1 LFIYYVDI
9 NEEKIINKKINSLKI
24 SKITFYNISQ
34 TKIIHEKFIAN
45 NIKNIIKIEK
55 SNEN

>member
-9 NEEKIINKKINSLKI
+9 NEEKIINEKINSLKI
-24 SKITFYNISQ
+24 SKITFDNIIQ
-34 TKIIHEKFIAN
+34 TKIIYEKFIAN

>member
-9 NEEKIINKKINSLKI
+9 NEEKIINEKINSLKI
-24 SKITFYNISQ
+24 SKITFDNIIQ
-34 TKIIHEKFIAN
+34 TKIIYEKFIAN
-45 NIKNIIKIEK
+45 NIKNIVKIEK